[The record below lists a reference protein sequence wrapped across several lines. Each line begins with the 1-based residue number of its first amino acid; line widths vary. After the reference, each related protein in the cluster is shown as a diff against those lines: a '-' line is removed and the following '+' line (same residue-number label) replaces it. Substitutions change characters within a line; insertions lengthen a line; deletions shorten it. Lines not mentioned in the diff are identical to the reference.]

1 MPDILL
7 LLAQIA
13 GVLVAARLVGRAV
26 ALIGQPRVVGEM
38 LAGIMLGPS
47 LLGWAAPGLSHA
59 LFPPGSLGFLSALS
73 QIGLVFFMFL
83 VGLELDLRLLRGQ
96 TRAAVITS
104 HASIILPFFLGACLA
119 LFLYPRLSDD
129 SVSFAG
135 FALFLGAA
143 MSVTAFPVLARML
156 TEHGMLKTRLGSVT
170 IAAAAVDDVTAWCIL
185 AVVIVVVRT
194 AEATVSIPMMLGGT
208 VLYVAAMLTAVRWGL
223 RRLERVL
230 ERRGG
235 LSQDIVAIVVFFI
248 LASAWTTE
256 RLGVH
261 AVFGAFLAGVV
272 MPRDEQLVRPLLDR
286 FQDLMIILFLPLFF
300 AFTGLRTHISLITGD
315 LWIYCALIIAVAV
328 LGKLGGSALAA
339 RTSGMSWRD
348 SWAIGTLMNTRGLME
363 LVVLNVGLDIGVI
376 SPALFAMMVLM
387 ALVTTFMTSPVLAR
401 IYPGRL
407 LAASRREQEAA
418 IGLSPTTSPPHPQ
431 RPG

>member
-1 MPDILL
+1 MPDVLL
-7 LLAQIA
+7 LLSQIA
-13 GVLVAARLVGRAV
+13 GILVAARLVGRAV
-26 ALIGQPRVVGEM
+26 GVIGQPRVVGEM

-47 LLGWAAPGLSHA
+47 FLGWAAPDLFHT
-59 LFPPGSLGFLSALS
+59 LFPPVSLGFLSALS

-83 VGLELDLRLLRGQ
+83 IGLELDLKLLRGQ

-104 HASIILPFFLGACLA
+104 HASIILPFFLGAGLA

-129 SVSFAG
+129 SVSFTG

-194 AEATVSIPMMLGGT
+194 AEAPMSIPMMVGGT
-208 VLYVAAMLTAVRWGL
+208 LLYVTAMLTVVRWGL
-223 RRLERVL
+223 RRLEHAL
-230 ERRGG
+230 EARGG
-235 LSQDIVAIVVFFI
+235 LSQDIVAIVVFLI

-286 FQDLMIILFLPLFF
+286 FHDLMVILFLPLFF
-300 AFTGLRTHISLITGD
+300 AFTGLRTSISLITGD
-315 LWIYCALIIAVAV
+315 LWVYCALIIAVAV

-407 LAASRREQEAA
+407 M
-418 IGLSPTTSPPHPQ
+418 GLRPTPSPLPPPHQ
-431 RPG
+431 G

>member
-1 MPDILL
+1 MPDVLL
-7 LLAQIA
+7 LLSQIA
-13 GVLVAARLVGRAV
+13 GILVAARLVGRAV
-26 ALIGQPRVVGEM
+26 AVFGQPRVVGEM

-47 LLGWAAPGLSHA
+47 LLGWAAPDLFHA
-59 LFPPGSLGFLSALS
+59 VFPPVSLGFLSALS

-83 VGLELDLRLLRGQ
+83 VGLELDLKLLRGQ

-129 SVSFAG
+129 SVTFTG

-143 MSVTAFPVLARML
+143 MSVTAFPVLARVL

-194 AEATVSIPMMLGGT
+194 AEAAISLPVMLAGT
-208 VLYVAAMLTAVRWGL
+208 VLYVVAMLTVVRWGL
-223 RRLERVL
+223 RRLEWVL
-230 ERRGG
+230 ERHGG

-286 FQDLMIILFLPLFF
+286 FHDLMVILFLPLFF
-300 AFTGLRTHISLITGD
+300 AFTGLRTSISLITGD
-315 LWIYCALIIAVAV
+315 LWVYCALIIAVAV

-407 LAASRREQEAA
+407 VGLAATP
-418 IGLSPTTSPPHPQ
+418 SPLPPPRQ
-431 RPG
+431 G

>member
-13 GVLVAARLVGRAV
+13 GILVAARLVGRGI

-47 LLGWAAPGLSHA
+47 LLGWVAPGLSHS

-83 VGLELDLRLLRGQ
+83 VGLELDLTLLRGQ
-96 TRAAVITS
+96 GKAAVVTS
-104 HASIILPFFLGACLA
+104 HASIIAPFFLGAALA
-119 LFLYPRLSDD
+119 LFLYPRLSDNE
-129 SVSFAG
+129 VSFTA

-156 TEHGMLKTRLGSVT
+156 AERGMLRTRLGSVT

-185 AVVIVVVRT
+185 AVVIVVART
-194 AEATVSIPMMLGGT
+194 AETTIPLPLMLGGT
-208 VLYVAAMLTAVRWGL
+208 LVYVVLMLTVVRWAL
-223 RRLERVL
+223 RRLEHAL
-230 ERRGG
+230 ERSGG
-235 LSQDIVAIVVFFI
+235 LSQDIVAIVVFLV

-286 FQDLMIILFLPLFF
+286 FHDLMVILFLPLFF
-300 AFTGLRTHISLITGD
+300 AFTGLRTSIGLITGD
-315 LWIYCALIIAVAV
+315 LWLYCGLIIAVAV

-387 ALVTTFMTSPVLAR
+387 ALVTTFMTSPVLSR
-401 IYPGRL
+401 IYPARL
-407 LAASRREQEAA
+407 LRVRHQAAESEPGRVPARR
-418 IGLSPTTSPPHPQ
+418 
-431 RPG
+431 

>member
-13 GVLVAARLVGRAV
+13 GILVAARLVGRAV
-26 ALIGQPRVVGEM
+26 GWIGQPRVVGEM

-47 LLGWAAPGLSHA
+47 LLGWAAPGVFHT

-73 QIGLVFFMFL
+73 QIGLIFFMFL
-83 VGLELDLRLLRGQ
+83 VGLELDLKLLRGQ
-96 TRAAVITS
+96 GKAAVVTS
-104 HASIILPFFLGACLA
+104 HASIIAPFFLGAVLA

-129 SVSFAG
+129 GVSFTA

-156 TEHGMLKTRLGSVT
+156 TERGILRTRLGTVT

-185 AVVIVVVRT
+185 AVVIVVART
-194 AEATVSIPMMLGGT
+194 AEATIPLPLMLGGT
-208 VLYVAAMLTAVRWGL
+208 LLYVVAMLTVVRWAL
-223 RRLERVL
+223 RRLEHTL

-235 LSQDIVAIVVFFI
+235 LSQDIVAIVVFLV

-272 MPRDEQLVRPLLDR
+272 MPRDEELVRPLLDR
-286 FQDLMIILFLPLFF
+286 FHDLMVILFLPLFF
-300 AFTGLRTHISLITGD
+300 AFTGLRTSIDLISGD
-315 LWIYCALIIAVAV
+315 LWLYCGLIIAVAV

-339 RTSGMSWRD
+339 RTTGMSWRD

-363 LVVLNVGLDIGVI
+363 LVVLNVGLDVGVI

-401 IYPGRL
+401 IYPTRL
-407 LAASRREQEAA
+407 LRSARHHPAAEPDATRARA
-418 IGLSPTTSPPHPQ
+418 PV
-431 RPG
+431 